1 MAHVRKPHG
10 GYRLFSVHQMC
21 VAWVAYKS
29 SMVSWLGFRVYLALQ
44 EVAARREAAKRNGS
58 TCADVLRY
66 AYVLDELLQL
76 VGCARSSQISG
87 ALHQLERAG
96 LVTLRDQLVELE
108 NPQGSDEVLAM
119 ERCLGRRGTVPMPRT
134 ALRFLSREG
143 SAAVAAYMLGV
154 ALRCCHMRDR
164 ATYTARGRCSVRFV
178 AEGFGLHSRTVKR
191 AAAVV
196 KSMSWVSCM
205 YTRSRWTQRYGPV
218 VQVNVA
224 WQYSSIESPPRETPI
239 STESPPPIRKQELL
253 SDSRNQEPRRRRASG
268 SCERVERDSGALRCL
283 EVEELR
289 ERVRLQQRFD
299 AAVAA
304 GVVEPGAASELR
316 FFAAAEHALRVAER
330 NPCGLFVSTL
340 VHHRC
345 GFITQG
351 DEDRARERLRLCS
364 SATELLEG
372 HRAEKTK
379 LAEIVRQAA
388 AQCSWP
394 AGSDPTNN
402 LDNPAIRA
410 HRSSPAR
417 WPAWLGSPQT
427 LPSTPRITRVFSANA
442 CRESGPPSCGR
453 RVRRHG
459 SVSPACHVS
468 G

>member
-10 GYRLFSVHQMC
+10 GYRLFSVHQLC

-29 SMVSWLGFRVYLALQ
+29 GKVSWLGFRVYLALQ
-44 EVAARREAAKRNGS
+44 EVAARREAAKRSGS
-58 TCADVLRY
+58 TGADVLRY

-76 VGCARSSQISG
+76 VGCARRSQISG
-87 ALHQLERAG
+87 ALHQLEHAG

-108 NPQGSDEVLAM
+108 KPQGPDEVLAM

-134 ALRFLSREG
+134 ALRFLARER

-154 ALRCCHMRDR
+154 TIRCCHIRDR
-164 ATYTARGRCSVRFV
+164 TTYKARGRCSIRFV
-178 AEGFGLHSRTVKR
+178 AEGFSLHSRTVKR

-253 SDSRNQEPRRRRASG
+253 SDTRNQEPRRRRASG
-268 SCERVERDSGALRCL
+268 SCGRVARDSGALMCL

-289 ERVRLQQRFD
+289 EPVRLQQRFQ
-299 AAVAA
+299 ATVAA

-340 VHHRC
+340 VHHRW
-345 GFITQG
+345 GFITQW
-351 DEDRARERLRLCS
+351 DEDRARERLRHRS
-364 SATELLEG
+364 SVAEVGAG
-372 HRAEKTK
+372 HQPERRK
-379 LAEIVRQAA
+379 LAEMVQQAA
-388 AQCSWP
+388 SRCSWP
-394 AGSDPTNN
+394 TGSKSANDRSIAAIVSNSSTPASPPTDSI
-402 LDNPAIRA
+402 LHWQPRRA
-410 HRSSPAR
+410 SCVAKALLRSS
-417 WPAWLGSPQT
+417 GG
-427 LPSTPRITRVFSANA
+427 NA
-442 CRESGPPSCGR
+442 EASSDGR
-453 RVRRHG
+453 REHG
-459 SVSPACHVS
+459 QVHMNGVCHVAR
-468 G
+468 